1 MFCKNRIFEIK
12 LKINCK
18 NIFFVNCFYCECL
31 SNEMNI
37 NYVYFV
43 VDIQVLNIFMCL
55 WSVVVFF
62 IEVLRKLEK
71 SIIKMFSFVVVSLK
85 YF

>member
-1 MFCKNRIFEIK
+1 
-12 LKINCK
+12 
-18 NIFFVNCFYCECL
+18 
-31 SNEMNI
+31 
-37 NYVYFV
+37 
-43 VDIQVLNIFMCL
+43 MCL

-85 YF
+85 YI